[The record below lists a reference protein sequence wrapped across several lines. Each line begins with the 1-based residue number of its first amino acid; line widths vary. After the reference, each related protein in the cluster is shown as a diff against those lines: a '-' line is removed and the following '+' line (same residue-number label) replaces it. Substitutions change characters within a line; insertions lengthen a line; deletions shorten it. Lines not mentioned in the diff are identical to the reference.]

1 MKTGWIKLGWL
12 AVIIGCLS
20 LPVSADPLVI
30 AISNDIPPYVTDQG
44 KGGIEIDIIKEALIH
59 KGHTFTTVQCS
70 YKELETAV
78 KDKRTDAAAGVRQMD
93 DSTFYSDYFI
103 QFKNVAVT
111 KKKSKIKLDKLTD
124 LKGKRIITWQNA
136 YRDLG
141 PEFESLFSPNVE
153 ESYIEKYKELPVQ
166 ADQVDM
172 FWKDQAE
179 VIIIDEIIFKWFS
192 KRLSGLKKPDQ
203 EVVYHYLFPEITE
216 FQLNFK
222 DSRIRDD
229 FNTGLK
235 YIRDEG
241 IDKEIMEDYLK

>member
-1 MKTGWIKLGWL
+1 MKTGWIKIGWMAL
-12 AVIIGCLS
+12 IFCWMSLS
-20 LPVSADPLVI
+20 LTADRLVI
-30 AISNDIPPYVTDQG
+30 AISNDIPPYVTDQS

-59 KGHTFTTVQCS
+59 KGHTFNTIQCS
-70 YKELETAV
+70 YKELATAV
-78 KDKRTDAAAGVRQMD
+78 KDKRADAAAGVRQMD

-111 KKKSKIKLDKLTD
+111 KKKNKIKLDKITD
-124 LKGKRIITWQNA
+124 LKDKSIITWQNA
-136 YRDLG
+136 HRDLG
-141 PEFESLFSPNVE
+141 PEFESLFSPSVE
-153 ESYIEKYKELPVQ
+153 APYIEKYKELPVQ

-192 KRLSGLKKPDQ
+192 KKLSGLKKPDQ

-229 FNTGLK
+229 FNKGLK

-241 IDKEIMEDYLK
+241 IYKEIIDCYIK